1 MPTSHR
7 RRGAPL
13 LTLVAGLAVVSL
25 GGCRRG
31 APPVAAGEPLPAAE
45 GLVVQ
50 DANVSLFE
58 PLQTGGRIELQTEA
72 TDDERVRRIRRFVR
86 DLMLALRSGDFSAP
100 PVTHLSTVPG
110 AEAMAARRGVIY
122 YSYREL
128 PGGAELLITTR
139 DLDAVRAV
147 HNFLLFERS
156 EPRGRIIGDPP
167 EERILVYGLRF
178 TVSGF
183 RFPVSSDRCAA
194 SREP

>member
-1 MPTSHR
+1 M
-7 RRGAPL
+7 
-13 LTLVAGLAVVSL
+13 
-25 GGCRRG
+25 
-31 APPVAAGEPLPAAE
+31 
-45 GLVVQ
+45 VQ

-72 TDDERVRRIRRFVR
+72 ADADRVRRIRRFLR

-100 PVTHLSTVPG
+100 RVTHLSTVPG

-128 PGGAELLITTR
+128 PGGGELTITTR

-156 EPRGRIIGDPP
+156 EPRGRIFGDAP
-167 EERILVYGLRF
+167 
-178 TVSGF
+178 
-183 RFPVSSDRCAA
+183 
-194 SREP
+194 